1 VIHATFVSLLTFVSA
16 SAPRASNAAAR
27 AAAPAGLVMLS
38 KASSSSCALVERDAE
53 ATISARASSAHR
65 APSQRESGAADSRR
79 LGGGAFFFSS
89 FSSSALNS
97 ARRFAPARDP
107 VSGSETSTLGRT
119 SSGHQLQHAN
129 LGSGAC
135 SPRGAH
141 AASFAA
147 RDARLI
153 SSRTSSSAVV
163 SAREDTSS

>member
-1 VIHATFVSLLTFVSA
+1 
-16 SAPRASNAAAR
+16 
-27 AAAPAGLVMLS
+27 MLS
-38 KASSSSCALVERDAE
+38 KASSSSCALVDRDAE
-53 ATISARASSAHR
+53 ATIAARASSAHR
-65 APSQRESGAADSRR
+65 ASSQRESGAADSRR
-79 LGGGAFFFSS
+79 LSGGAFSS

-107 VSGSETSTLGRT
+107 VSGSETSTLGKT

-147 RDARLI
+147 RDARLN

>member
-1 VIHATFVSLLTFVSA
+1 
-16 SAPRASNAAAR
+16 
-27 AAAPAGLVMLS
+27 MLS
-38 KASSSSCALVERDAE
+38 HASSSSWALVDRDADT
-53 ATISARASSAHR
+53 TIAARASSAHR
-65 APSQRESGAADSRR
+65 ASSQRESGAADR
-79 LGGGAFFFSS
+79 GDGAAFFFSC
-89 FSSSALNS
+89 FSSSAPPFS
-97 ARRFAPARDP
+97 ARRFAPARP
-107 VSGSETSTLGRT
+107 SPASGSEISTLGRT

-147 RDARLI
+147 RDARLK